1 MIILFQQEEK
11 LAWFRI
17 AQKKVKVVLQTSLL
31 MSENLAEILP
41 VPSGTVINLQTQAEI
56 RPERNLLLD
65 VIINFLNYDI
75 NNLIVI
81 FHQEET

>member
-11 LAWFRI
+11 LAGFRI

-31 MSENLAEILP
+31 MSENSAEILP
-41 VPSGTVINLQTQAEI
+41 VPSGTGINLQTQAEI